1 MSTTKIR
8 PKEALDYHENKP
20 AGKIEVN
27 STKPVSSQHDLAL
40 AYSPGVAEPCKVIA
54 EDPEAVYKYTA
65 KGNLVGVI
73 SNGTAVLG
81 LGNIGPA
88 ASKPVMEGKGVLFK
102 KFAGIDVFDIE
113 INEQDPDKFIEI
125 VKSLEPTFG
134 GINLEDIKAPE
145 SFKIEQTLREQ
156 MSIPVMH
163 DDQHGTAIIS
173 SAALLNALEVVG
185 KKIDQVKIVVN
196 GAGAAAIACTDLYV
210 SLGAKKDNILMG
222 DSKGILNQEREGLD
236 EIKSKYATHQKVN
249 TLEEAMKGADVFLG
263 LSVADMVTP
272 KMLKSMANDP
282 IVFALANPDP
292 EIPYD
297 LAMNTRNDVIMATGR
312 SDHPNQVNNVL
323 GFPYIFRGALDVRST
338 TINED
343 MKLAAVK
350 AIAKLAKE
358 QVPDMVLK
366 AYGKSSIKFGPEYL
380 IPKPMDP
387 RLITT
392 ISPAV
397 AKAAMDS
404 GVARIQIIDWKKYE
418 DELLERVG
426 LDQRLI
432 SRFVYRARQNP
443 KRVVFAEADHVN
455 ILKAAQ
461 MTKDAGIGT
470 PILMGKQ
477 DVIKSLIEEH
487 ELEAL
492 KDCEIINPG
501 DHPDKIEKFAEEYTK
516 IRRRK
521 GMTMHLARKAMT
533 SRTYF
538 GMMMVEKGEGDVL
551 ISGLSN
557 DYPKTVLPALQ
568 IVGMEDGVNRVA
580 GMYIVNTP
588 KGNFFFSDC
597 TVNMN
602 PTVEEL
608 VEIIG
613 LTDRAVRF
621 FDYEPKMAALSFSN
635 FGSAKGEVPEKVS
648 RAVSLAKKRWP
659 ELIIDGDLQAN
670 VALNRSLRDELYP
683 FNDLQGQNVNTL
695 IFPDLQS
702 GNIAYKTMME
712 IGGAEVIGPI
722 LMGMKKSVQV
732 LQLGSSVREIYNM
745 VAIAVVDASVEKRDR
760 L

>member
-1 MSTTKIR
+1 MSITKIR
-8 PKEALDYHENKP
+8 PKDALDYHENSP

-27 STKPVSSQHDLAL
+27 STKPVGSQHDLAL

-54 EDPEAVYKYTA
+54 DDKDSVYRFTA

-81 LGNIGPA
+81 LGNIGPE

-113 INEQDPDKFIEI
+113 IDEQDPDKFIEI

-145 SFKIEQTLREQ
+145 SFKIEQTLREK
-156 MSIPVMH
+156 MDIPVMH

-173 SAALLNALEVVG
+173 SSALLNALEIVG
-185 KKIDQVKIVVN
+185 KKIEDIRIVVS

-210 SLGAKKDNILMG
+210 SLGAKKENILMS
-222 DSKGILNQEREGLD
+222 DSKGILNSKREGLD
-236 EIKSKYATHQKVN
+236 EIKSKYATDLDIDS
-249 TLEEAMKGADVFLG
+249 LEDALKGADMFLG
-263 LSVADMVTP
+263 LSIADIVSP
-272 KMLKSMANDP
+272 QMLEGMAKDP
-282 IVFALANPDP
+282 IVFALSNPDP
-292 EIPYD
+292 EIAYD
-297 LAMNTRNDVIMATGR
+297 LAIKTRKDVIMATGR

-323 GFPYIFRGALDVRST
+323 GFPYIFRGALDVRATS
-338 TINED
+338 INEE

-350 AIAKLAKE
+350 AIAELAKE
-358 QVPDMVLK
+358 QVPDIVLK
-366 AYGKSSIKFGPEYL
+366 AYGKTNIKFGPEYL

-404 GVARIQIIDWKKYE
+404 GVARVQIKDWEQYE
-418 DELLERVG
+418 HELLAKVG
-426 LDQRLI
+426 IDQRLI

-443 KRVVFAEADHVN
+443 KKVVFAEANHIN

-461 MTKDAGIGT
+461 MTLDSGIGT
-470 PILMGKQ
+470 PILMGDKEKITKL
-477 DVIKSLIEEH
+477 IKENDLDAI
-487 ELEAL
+487 A
-492 KDCEIINPG
+492 DCRIVDPVE
-501 DHPDKIEKFAEEYTK
+501 DMDKLNQYAADYMKL
-516 IRRRK
+516 RQRK
-521 GMTMHLARKAMT
+521 GMTIHLAKKAMS

-538 GMMMVEKGEGDVL
+538 GMMMVEKGEADVL

-568 IVGMEDGVNRVA
+568 IVGMEEGVNRVA

-588 KGNFFFSDC
+588 KGNFFFADA
-597 TVNMN
+597 TVNLN
-602 PTVEEL
+602 PTAEEL
-608 VEIIG
+608 VDIIG
-613 LTDRAVRF
+613 LANRAVKF
-621 FDYEPKMAALSFSN
+621 FDYEPRMAVLSYSN
-635 FGSAKGEVPEKVS
+635 FGSADGEVPKKVAQAVKVAKEKYPD
-648 RAVSLAKKRWP
+648 LK
-659 ELIIDGDLQAN
+659 IDGDIQAN
-670 VALNRSLRDELYP
+670 VALNQPLRDELYP
-683 FNDLQGQNVNTL
+683 FNDLKGENVNTL

-745 VAIAVVDASVEKRDR
+745 VAIAVVDAGIEGRKNI
-760 L
+760 

>member
-1 MSTTKIR
+1 MSITKIR
-8 PKEALDYHENKP
+8 AKDALDYHENKP

-27 STKPVSSQHDLAL
+27 STKPVGSQHDLAL

-54 EDPEAVYKYTA
+54 EDTQSVYRFTA

-81 LGNIGPA
+81 LGNIGPE

-113 INEQDPDKFIEI
+113 INEEDPDKFIEI

-145 SFKIEQTLREQ
+145 SFKIEQTLREK
-156 MSIPVMH
+156 MDIPVMH

-173 SAALLNALEVVG
+173 SSALLNALEIVG
-185 KKIDQVKIVVN
+185 KNIEDIKIVVS

-210 SLGAKKDNILMG
+210 SLGANKENILMA
-222 DSKGILNQEREGLD
+222 DSKGILNSKREGLD
-236 EIKSKYATHQKVN
+236 EIKSKYATHLDVN
-249 TLEEAMKGADVFLG
+249 TLEEAMKGADMFLG
-263 LSVADMVTP
+263 LSIADIVTP
-272 KMLKSMANDP
+272 EMLKQMAKDP
-282 IVFALANPDP
+282 IVFALSNPDP
-292 EIPYD
+292 EIAYEV
-297 LAMNTRNDVIMATGR
+297 AIKTREDVIMATGR

-338 TINED
+338 SINEE

-350 AIAKLAKE
+350 AIAELAKE
-358 QVPDMVLK
+358 QVPDIVLK
-366 AYGKSSIKFGPEYL
+366 AYGKTNIKFGPDYL
-380 IPKPMDP
+380 IPKPIDP

-404 GVARIQIIDWKKYE
+404 GVARIQITDWEQYE
-418 DELLERVG
+418 HELLAKVG
-426 LDQRLI
+426 IDQRLI

-443 KRVVFAEADHVN
+443 KKVVFAESNHIN

-461 MTKDAGIGT
+461 LTLDSGIGT
-470 PILMGKQ
+470 PILMGNKEQ
-477 DVIKSLIEEH
+477 ITKLIKENDLDAI
-487 ELEAL
+487 
-492 KDCEIINPG
+492 CNC
-501 DHPDKIEKFAEEYTK
+501 KIVDPVEDQEKLNQYAADYMK
-516 IRRRK
+516 LRQRK
-521 GMTMHLARKAMT
+521 GMTIHRAKKAMS

-538 GMMMVEKGEGDVL
+538 GMMMVEKGEADVL

-568 IVGMEDGVNRVA
+568 IIGMEDGVNRVA
-580 GMYIVNTP
+580 GLYIVNTP
-588 KGNFFFSDC
+588 KGNFFFADA
-597 TVNMN
+597 TVNLN
-602 PTVEEL
+602 PTAEEL
-608 VEIIG
+608 VEIVG
-613 LTDRAVRF
+613 LSKRAVQF
-621 FDYEPKMAALSFSN
+621 FDYEPKMAVLSYSN
-635 FGSAKGEVPEKVS
+635 FGSASGEVPEKVAK
-648 RAVSLAKKRWP
+648 AVRMAKDKFP
-659 ELIIDGDLQAN
+659 DLKIDGDIQAN
-670 VALNRSLRDELYP
+670 VALNKQLRDELYP
-683 FNDLQGQNVNTL
+683 FNDLYGENVNTL

-712 IGGAEVIGPI
+712 IGGAEVIGPV

-745 VAIAVVDASVEKRDR
+745 VAIAVVDAGSEGGDHI
-760 L
+760 

>member
-8 PKEALDYHENKP
+8 AKDALDYHENKP

-27 STKPVSSQHDLAL
+27 STKPVGSQHDLAL

-54 EDPEAVYKYTA
+54 EDKETVYKYTA

-81 LGNIGPA
+81 LGNIGPE

-113 INEQDPDKFIEI
+113 IDEQDPDKFIEI

-156 MSIPVMH
+156 MNIPIMH

-173 SAALLNALEVVG
+173 SAALLNALEIVD
-185 KKIDQVKIVVN
+185 KKIETLKIVVS

-210 SLGAKKDNILMG
+210 SLGAKKENILMA
-222 DSKGILNQEREGLD
+222 DSKGILNKKRKGLD
-236 EIKSKYATHQKVN
+236 EIKSKYVTSEDID
-249 TLEEAMKGADVFLG
+249 TLEDALKGADMFLG
-263 LSVADMVTP
+263 LSVANLVTP

-292 EIPYD
+292 EIAYD
-297 LAMNTRNDVIMATGR
+297 LAMKTRNDVLMATGR

-338 TINED
+338 AINEE

-350 AIAKLAKE
+350 AIAELAKE
-358 QVPDMVLK
+358 QVPDIVLK
-366 AYGKSSIKFGPEYL
+366 AYGKANIKFGPEYL

-404 GVARIQIIDWKKYE
+404 GVARIKIKDWKKYE

-426 LDQRLI
+426 IDQRLI
-432 SRFVYRARQNP
+432 SRFVNRARQNP
-443 KRVVFAEADHVN
+443 KKVVFAEADHVN

-461 MTKDAGIGT
+461 MTLDSGIGT
-470 PILMGKQ
+470 PILMGKRAIIEAL
-477 DVIKSLIEEH
+477 IKENDLDAIEE
-487 ELEAL
+487 
-492 KDCEIINPG
+492 CEIIDPNEYPK
-501 DHPDKIEKFAEEYTK
+501 KIEEFATEYTQM
-516 IRRRK
+516 RQRK
-521 GMTMHLARKAMT
+521 GMTMHLARKAMQ

-538 GMMMVEKGEGDVL
+538 GMMMVEKGEADVL

-580 GMYIVNTP
+580 GMYIVNTSR
-588 KGNFFFSDC
+588 GNYFFADT

-602 PTVEEL
+602 PTAEEL

-613 LTDRAVRF
+613 LTHRAVRF
-621 FDYEPKMAALSFSN
+621 FDYHPKIAVLSYSN
-635 FGSAKGEVPEKVS
+635 FGSAKGEVPEKVAK
-648 RAVSLAKKRWP
+648 AVKMAKKRWP
-659 ELIIDGDLQAN
+659 DMIIDGEIQAN
-670 VALNRSLRDELYP
+670 VALNKNLRDELYP
-683 FNDLQGQNVNTL
+683 FNDLKGENVNTL

-712 IGGAEVIGPI
+712 IGGAEVIGPV
-722 LMGMKKSVQV
+722 LMGTKKSVQV
-732 LQLGSSVREIYNM
+732 LQLGSSVREIFNM
-745 VAIAVVDASVEKRDR
+745 VAIAVVDAGLDNRDK